1 MDYAAISRK
10 VAWKQIRLTLLS
22 ALIVATVGWRTA
34 AQTIPS
40 PPRYDTQ
47 FWNETQLI
55 APASKKLDFII
66 IGVLRIGRDLN
77 RPVDERIGAGVAF
90 KPNRYVTFLPHYLYV
105 AQQPFTG
112 RKIFDHR
119 LNLEATFRLFPG
131 KFTIADRNRL
141 ECRVRHAGRDF
152 WVYRNRLQIDYPVK
166 IGDFSFKPF
175 IADEVWYDSS
185 ANKWTRNR
193 FSVGI
198 IKDFHPR
205 FSGELFYLRQ
215 NDGLARPGNL
225 HVIGT
230 LLRIRLRE

>member
-1 MDYAAISRK
+1 M
-10 VAWKQIRLTLLS
+10 RLILALLITS
-22 ALIVATVGWRTA
+22 VTA
-34 AQTIPS
+34 SYVLAQTS
-40 PPRYDTQ
+40 LRPREDTQ
-47 FWNETQLI
+47 FWNETQII
-55 APASKKLDFII
+55 APVAKKLDVVMF
-66 IGVLRIGRDLN
+66 GVLRVGRDLS
-77 RPVDERIGAGVAF
+77 RPVDERIGAGMAF
-90 KPNRYVTFLPHYLYV
+90 KPNRYMTFQPHYLYV
-105 AQQPFTG
+105 AQQPFAG
-112 RKIFDHR
+112 RKVFEHR

-141 ECRVRHAGRDF
+141 ERRVRHASRDF
-152 WVYRNRLQIDYPVK
+152 WVYRNRLQIDYPLK

-175 IADEVWYDSS
+175 VADEVWYDSS
-185 ANKWTRNR
+185 ASQWTRNR

-215 NDGLARPGNL
+215 NDGRARPGNL